1 MCTVRA
7 YCFVTDFS
15 MADALSFAF
24 EVGCESFF
32 GEILMHLC
40 VHLHPRGCTCVH
52 SGTGTC
58 AGMNVHSLFF
68 TFFVWRPFCFLPS
81 SCSLI
86 SSIRSPFWISFEGD
100 SNQIFILSEPHASH
114 YLLPTAYCTL
124 YAGLDVVCCRCQG
137 YSVM

>member
-40 VHLHPRGCTCVH
+40 VHLHPEHVDVH
-52 SGTGTC
+52 VYTQ
-58 AGMNVHSLFF
+58 VL
-68 TFFVWRPFCFLPS
+68 VRV
-81 SCSLI
+81 
-86 SSIRSPFWISFEGD
+86 
-100 SNQIFILSEPHASH
+100 Q
-114 YLLPTAYCTL
+114 
-124 YAGLDVVCCRCQG
+124 V
-137 YSVM
+137 